1 MLRKVRLP
9 VVLLILL
16 SGVVLVWVARRP
28 LTEAAVARWFTSQ
41 GVEARYRV
49 TALSPTAISLADVSL
64 GPASRPDFTA
74 ARIDATV
81 GWSPLRPR
89 LATIR
94 LVKPDL
100 RATLSSNG
108 ISFGSLDRL
117 LPPPDGARGL
127 PDIDLTI
134 ETGRLRVATPSGS
147 LDGVVAGSGR
157 LGGGFRGRWELAP
170 MMLKAGGCSAAL
182 TGGGVTLATTRD
194 AVRVA
199 AAGVLPRLACAQGE
213 ADRVDWR
220 IAATLPPA
228 LDRYTARFDARSA
241 RIAGGTYRGQ
251 ALVLRGDVAAPTL
264 SGPIAGTASA
274 QVERLRGPSFAAG
287 TVVAT
292 GPFRYDLQASVG
304 SLTAAVEVS
313 RASTSPV
320 TAALRG
326 RSRQFAG
333 TLAQPLYDAL
343 LARGSAAARAFD
355 ASASVVVRRD
365 ATGVTAEL
373 TGLNARAATGARL
386 QQTGRVTIAPGGTVV
401 TGGVTVSGG
410 GLPSLTLTGS
420 GGVRGGQLAGSAT
433 LVSRP
438 WAVAGAVVHD
448 LRIEARSD
456 AGRTTL
462 NGIIRASGALG
473 GGIVAYRLG
482 VPFRLAIDP
491 RGSLTIGAQC
501 LAIDWAGLTRDTI
514 AFERGT
520 ARLCPAGDAI
530 ARLAGGR
537 LQGHAILA
545 PLRLRDR
552 SAETP
557 LSIAT
562 AALQLRLSG
571 TTERPRMTLAPAQV
585 TVGYGTTRAAGL
597 LGGAVDLADAR
608 TVGTLAAA
616 SLDVPGSPVS
626 IDASGGRWRFA
637 DGRLALA
644 DGAARITDRTRPARF
659 EPLRVDGASV
669 TLNNG
674 LIAARG
680 AGRLAATGARL
691 FDFTA
696 THTLA
701 SGRGAAAVA
710 TGTLRFGP
718 DLQPYQI
725 TEALRGIVANV
736 VGPVNGKGRIVW
748 NGTKLTSG
756 GTLAIDHVSLATT
769 SLGPIDDIF
778 GTLAFDDLFA
788 VTTPPR
794 QLLTIKRINPGIAVE
809 DGVVRFQMLGPGAA
823 TIESIVWPYAGGT
836 LTLAPVTIRTGDLTR
851 AFNLTV
857 DGLDAEQF
865 LQKFEI
871 KDVSVTGRF
880 DGKLPLIF
888 ADGKGRIVGGSL
900 VARDGGGLLSYVGAV
915 GGEDL
920 GAGAR
925 LAFDALRRLRYR
937 SLALD
942 LDGELDGELVTQL
955 RFAGTNEAATTLGGG
970 PLPIRATG
978 LPFRFN
984 VTVRA
989 PFRALLGT
997 ASSFSDVR
1005 PLIRPS
1011 ATGVQPQ

>member
-1 MLRKVRLP
+1 MRNFRLL
-9 VVLLILL
+9 VVLSIIIL
-16 SGVVLVWVARRP
+16 GVLLVWTARRP
-28 LTEAAVARWFTSQ
+28 LTEAAVARWFTAQ

-49 TALSPTAISLADVSL
+49 TALSPTAITLADVSL
-64 GPASRPDFTA
+64 GPGARPDFTA

-108 ISFGSLDRL
+108 ISFGGLDRL
-117 LPPPDGARGL
+117 LPAPDGARGL

-134 ETGRLRVATPSGS
+134 EAGRLRVATPSGS
-147 LDGVVAGSGR
+147 LDGVVTGSGR
-157 LGGGFRGRWELAP
+157 LGGGFRGRWGLVP
-170 MMLKAGGCSAAL
+170 TVLKASGCEAAL

-199 AAGVLPRLACAQGE
+199 AAGVLPRLACAQGVAE
-213 ADRVDWR
+213 QVDWHV
-220 IAATLPPA
+220 AATLPPT
-228 LDRYTARFDARSA
+228 LDRYAARFDARAA
-241 RIAGGTYRGQ
+241 RIAGGDYQGQ
-251 ALVLRGDVAAPTL
+251 ALVLRGDAAAPAL
-264 SGPIAGTASA
+264 SGPIAGTTSA
-274 QVERLRGPSFAAG
+274 QIERLRGPSFVAG
-287 TVVAT
+287 TVAAA
-292 GPFRYDLQASVG
+292 GPFGYDPQADVG
-304 SLTAAVEVS
+304 SVAAAVKVS
-313 RASTSPV
+313 RASASPV

-326 RSRQFAG
+326 RSRQFTG

-343 LARGSAAARAFD
+343 LTRGSAAARSFD
-355 ASASVVVRRD
+355 ASASVAVRRD
-365 ATGVTAEL
+365 ATGFTAEL
-373 TGLNARAATGARL
+373 TGLNARAATGARV
-386 QQTGRVTIAPGGTVV
+386 QQAGRVTIAPGGTVLN
-401 TGGVTVSGG
+401 GGVTVSGG
-410 GLPSLTLTGS
+410 GLPSLTLTGFGS
-420 GGVRGGQLAGSAT
+420 VRGGRPAGVAT

-438 WAVAGAVVHD
+438 WAVAGAVVQD
-448 LRIEARSD
+448 LRVEARSD

-462 NGIIRASGALG
+462 NGLVRASGAVG
-473 GGIVAYRLG
+473 GGIVADRLN
-482 VPFRLAIDP
+482 VPIALAIDS
-491 RGSLTIGAQC
+491 RGGLTIGAQC
-501 LAIDWAGLTRDTI
+501 LAFDWGRLTRDTI
-514 AFERGT
+514 AFERGA

-530 ARLAGGR
+530 ARLKDGR
-537 LQGHAILA
+537 LQGQAILA
-545 PLRLRDR
+545 PLRLRGR
-552 SAETP
+552 SAGTP
-557 LSIAT
+557 LSVAT
-562 AALQLRLSG
+562 AALQLQLSG
-571 TTERPRMTLAPAQV
+571 STERPHMTLAPAQV
-585 TVGYGTTRAAGL
+585 TVGYGTTQVAAIV
-597 LGGAVDLADAR
+597 GGVVDLADAR
-608 TVGTLAAA
+608 AAGTLAAA

-659 EPLRVDGASV
+659 EPLRVDDVSA

-674 LIAARG
+674 LLAARG

-701 SGRGAAAVA
+701 SGRGAAAVE

-748 NGTKLTSG
+748 NGTKLISG
-756 GTLAIDHVSLATT
+756 GTLAVDHVSLATT
-769 SLGPIDDIF
+769 SLGPVDDVF
-778 GTLAFDDLFA
+778 GTLSFDDLFA

-794 QLLTIKRINPGIAVE
+794 QLLTIKRINPGVAVE

-851 AFNLTV
+851 TFNLTV

-871 KDVSVTGRF
+871 KDVNVTGRF

-888 ADGKGRIVGGSL
+888 TDGKGRIAGGSL

-937 SLALD
+937 SLALE
-942 LDGELDGELVTQL
+942 LDGDLDGELVTQL

-997 ASSFSDVR
+997 AASFSDVR